1 MWGDGQWYPD
11 ASGAYFYYDMEG
23 NKIYYQEGED
33 YTAQDYGNEDS
44 PYGQDSYA
52 QDYFAA

>member
-23 NKIYYQEGED
+23 NKIYYQEGEE
-33 YTAQDYGNEDS
+33 YTADYGNENDQ
-44 PYGQDSYA
+44 YG
-52 QDYFAA
+52 